1 MSSSLTIFETLWIQ
15 SEIEIQNKVKQAYFQ
30 MFKGFE
36 LRDEFYTRR
45 WSFEQQRAKKDKLQK
60 E

>member
-1 MSSSLTIFETLWIQ
+1 
-15 SEIEIQNKVKQAYFQ
+15 

-45 WSFEQQRAKKDKLQK
+45 WSFEQQQAKKDKLRK

>member
-1 MSSSLTIFETLWIQ
+1 
-15 SEIEIQNKVKQAYFQ
+15 

-45 WSFEQQRAKKDKLQK
+45 WSFEQQRAKKDRPIQ
-60 E
+60 